1 MAEAAARDVAFRN
14 KEIDT
19 SILGPA
25 QYVAYREDAQLKRGI
40 LEVAEMFTRAM
51 TFNHSHKPF
60 ADKRVRQAINHAID
74 ADLII
79 KRLVKDK
86 AYRAVS
92 WLPLSS
98 PAFDKSVK
106 PYAYDPEKAKKL
118 LAEAGYPNGF
128 EFELTTSQNESW
140 GLPIVEAI
148 IPMLARVGIKV
159 KPKLVEVTV
168 LTDIAMKGE
177 HQAYICSNL
186 TGPDSLTTHALLL
199 LQDAAHR
206 LQLHGLQQ
214 PGLRQ
219 ALRGRR
225 GEHRPRQ
232 AQRPAAPGQ
241 QPDLRRSADL
251 VLQLQQGG
259 AGLSAVAPRPAGQ
272 PDRDHASVS
281 RGHLGGRNS
290 PASEPSQA
298 IDAQQVMFLSPAR
311 GEAGEGAS
319 TCVAPSPNLS
329 P

>member
-1 MAEAAARDVAFRN
+1 M
-14 KEIDT
+14 
-19 SILGPA
+19 
-25 QYVAYREDAQLKRGI
+25 
-40 LEVAEMFTRAM
+40 
-51 TFNHSHKPF
+51 
-60 ADKRVRQAINHAID
+60 RQAINHAID
-74 ADLII
+74 TDLII

-106 PYAYDPEKAKKL
+106 PYAFDPEKAKKL

-148 IPMLARVGIKV
+148 IPMLAKVGIKV

-186 TGPDSLTTHALLL
+186 TGPDPLTTMRCFYSKTPRTACNYTGFSNPEFDKLFE
-199 LQDAAHR
+199 DAAA
-206 LQLHGLQQ
+206 Q
-214 PGLRQ
+214 
-219 ALRGRR
+219 
-225 GEHRPRQ
+225 HRPGQ

-241 QPDLRRSADL
+241 QHDLRRSAGL

-259 AGLSAVAPRPAGQ
+259 DGLSAVDPRPAGQ
-272 PDRDHASVS
+272 PDRDHAPVS
-281 RGHLGGRNS
+281 RGHLGRRQVACEVS
-290 PASEPSQA
+290 DAKL
-298 IDAQQVMFLSPAR
+298 DAQQSCSSPPLG
-311 GEAGEGAS
+311 GEARRGDRRA
-319 TCVAPSPNLS
+319 
-329 P
+329 